1 MAAPIPD
8 DRQNRV
14 AEAINVRSTKLAGMY
29 RTALQQLAA
38 TPEPGCEVARVSTV
52 CHCIRELMT
61 GLLSAL
67 ADVDIPRPSP
77 SSRALVDRLP
87 ALPSRHSYLD
97 IGLDQDLVPV
107 PKKVAHMFNKLVE
120 TAVQEQGRNRRLAAG
135 LVTGGDDVKHPAI
148 DQWQDA
154 YRFVLAWTHLD
165 QNHVQNRE
173 LPSDEEILAALRV
186 VEDVIEVRS
195 ALFFD
200 NVSAIKDLLADI
212 NAVEEDEL
220 MATFKTPNQGQ
231 VKEALRRIPTS
242 QLRRAFF
249 ENLMNPNWVEALDRE
264 HAFSNPPTAEG
275 MISDIYWPEID
286 YLIRMSSERPAAVV
300 NVLLK
305 LKESSNS
312 WVRRGTFTI
321 GAQIPA
327 NEAVGLTSLLKSWA
341 ASGFGWR
348 TDPREMVDFAVNL
361 LTSGHTDVG
370 LWLADRLFKPR
381 KGRSRRGKSGA
392 LLEDYWFEKS
402 LPRVADAL
410 GPEGLATVLSWLVA
424 VKHRSGRFK
433 KGADLSYL
441 SRDTIR
447 TGGFSQP
454 SIEHVLIDATR
465 DLAVKA
471 AMDDPLAVA
480 TLLLSQKM
488 LLARKIAM
496 YAVCVALTQSS
507 TELAASSKL
516 ADVVRNLL
524 FDLDSLDEACRIE
537 YAELARLAAELVPD
551 IREKLGPLLAERERL
566 DEPRMREWYRRSSE
580 DESSVAEAVAASQAR
595 WRHRWLSSL
604 GVSALTESLRVEL
617 ADLDAQHGAI
627 ESPLAPLQQI
637 TSWSGPNSPISQTEM
652 AEMSPIALVA
662 HLESWHP
669 NANRWGPEPSH
680 EGQARELSALL
691 TCNPT
696 ALTGVDDLVSKLRPT
711 YLRAVFHGWEAA
723 LNADLELD
731 WQQASALISDALQ
744 HADES
749 DFPSEGD
756 AFEDDR
762 DFRGAKHAAIRLLQG
777 LARERTKVQVPKDR
791 MAEFAD
797 MLITL
802 GRNEKAWNEYISGDG
817 TDMDPLTLSL
827 NWEWPIRVR
836 GLAILVARGMGSPW
850 YKAARAELER
860 ELARDDSR
868 GASRAILG
876 ENFGRLYLGDKDW
889 VKAQVPTW
897 FGTAS
902 GATEGQQIALST
914 AMAVHRFHPVLFD
927 ILAPGILA
935 AIKTNDSIVVGWQSD
950 FTPLQRIG
958 EWIVYGIIRGELTL
972 DDEIPS
978 AFFTTVAPKV
988 RGEAIGHVAW
998 SLMHAES
1005 VDDNVLDRL
1014 AALWDARVVHVRS
1027 NSEDHDELGTFYWFV
1042 KSEKFTVA
1050 WWLPRLTEALQL
1062 HPTLSTERYLLGE
1075 DLAIAAEADPRGS
1088 LDVLKLLLDGADDA
1102 GTAPYDLS
1110 QNVLPIV
1117 LSRAINSGDDELVSE
1132 AVSYMNRLGEKGYLH
1147 LDEEVKAA
1155 GLVWQQTVLP
1165 TDGGKEE

>member
-1 MAAPIPD
+1 
-8 DRQNRV
+8 
-14 AEAINVRSTKLAGMY
+14 
-29 RTALQQLAA
+29 
-38 TPEPGCEVARVSTV
+38 
-52 CHCIRELMT
+52 MT
-61 GLLSAL
+61 GLPSAL

-77 SSRALVDRLP
+77 SSRALVGQLP
-87 ALPSRHSYLD
+87 ALLSRHSDLD
-97 IGLDQDLVPV
+97 LGLDQDLVPV
-107 PKKVAHMFNKLVE
+107 PKKVAHMLGQLVA

-154 YRFVLAWTHLD
+154 YRFFLAWTHLD
-165 QNHVQNRE
+165 QNHAQNRE
-173 LPSDEEILAALRV
+173 LPSDEEILAVLRV

-212 NAVEEDEL
+212 NAVEEDV
-220 MATFKTPNQGQ
+220 MATFKTPNQRQ

-264 HAFSNPPTAEG
+264 GAFKNPPEPEVTAEG
-275 MISDIYWPEID
+275 MIRDIYWPEID
-286 YLIRMSSERPAAVV
+286 YLMRMSSERPAAVV

-305 LKESSNS
+305 LSKSSNS

-321 GAQIPA
+321 GAHIPA
-327 NEAVGLTSLLKSWA
+327 NEAVRLTPLLKSWA

-361 LTSGHTDVG
+361 IRGGHVDAG
-370 LWLADRLFKPR
+370 KWLAERLFKPG
-381 KGRSRRGKSGA
+381 KGGSRRGKSSA

-424 VKHRSGRFK
+424 VERRSGRFK

-447 TGGFSQP
+447 TRDFSQP

-471 AMDDPLAVA
+471 AMDDPRAVE
-480 TLLLSQKM
+480 TLLLGQKM
-488 LLARKIAM
+488 VLARKIAM
-496 YAVCVALTQSS
+496 YAVCVALAQSS
-507 TELAASSKL
+507 TEFAARSKL
-516 ADVVRNLL
+516 TDVVHDLL
-524 FDLDSLDEACRIE
+524 LDLDSLDEACRIE

-551 IREKLGPLLAERERL
+551 IREELGPLLAKRERL
-566 DEPRMREWYRRSSE
+566 NEPRMREWYRRNSD
-580 DESSVAEAVAASQAR
+580 DESGVAEAVTASQAR
-595 WRHRWLSSL
+595 WRHLWLSSL
-604 GVSALTESLRVEL
+604 GVSALTESLRAEL

-627 ESPLAPLQQI
+627 ESPLAPQQQI
-637 TSWSGPNSPISQTEM
+637 ASWSGPNSPISQAEM

-680 EGQARELSALL
+680 EGQSRELSALL
-691 TCNPT
+691 TYNPT

-711 YLRAVFHGWEAA
+711 YLRAVFQGWEAA

-731 WQQASALISDALQ
+731 WRQASALISDTLR

-756 AFEDDR
+756 GFEDDR
-762 DFRGAKHAAIRLLQG
+762 DFRGAKHAAIRLLQD
-777 LARERTKVQVPKDR
+777 LAKERTKVQVPEDR

-836 GLAILVARGMGSPW
+836 GLAILVARGVGSPW
-850 YKAARAELER
+850 YKSARAELER

-876 ENFGRLYLGDKDW
+876 ENLGRLYLGDKDW
-889 VKAQVPTW
+889 VKAQAPTW

-914 AMAVHRFHPVLFD
+914 AMAVHNFHPVLFD
-927 ILAPGILA
+927 ILGPGILA
-935 AIKTNDSIVVGWQSD
+935 VIKTNDSIVAGWQSGS
-950 FTPLQRIG
+950 TPLQRIG

-972 DDEIPS
+972 DDEIPG
-978 AFFTTVAPKV
+978 AFFTTVAPEV

-1005 VDDNVLDRL
+1005 VDDKVLDRL
-1014 AALWDARVVHVRS
+1014 AALWDARVDHVRS

-1042 KSEKFTVA
+1042 KSGKFTVA

-1062 HPTLSTERYLLGE
+1062 HPALSTERYLIGE
-1075 DLAIAAEADPRGS
+1075 DIAIAAEADPRGAF
-1088 LDVLKLLLDGADDA
+1088 DILKLLLDDA
-1102 GTAPYDLS
+1102 GAATYDLS
-1110 QNVLPIV
+1110 QNALPIV
-1117 LSRAINSGDDELVSE
+1117 LSRAINSGDDELASE

-1155 GLVWQQTVLP
+1155 GLVRQQPDLMP
-1165 TDGGKEE
+1165 SQGEDGNAP